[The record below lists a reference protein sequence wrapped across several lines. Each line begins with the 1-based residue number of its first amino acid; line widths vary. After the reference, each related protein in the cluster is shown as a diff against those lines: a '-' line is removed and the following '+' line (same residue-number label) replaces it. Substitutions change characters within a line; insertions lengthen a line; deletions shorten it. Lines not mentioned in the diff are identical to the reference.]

1 MNPINLFKLLSDAAE
16 ADPKAPFFY
25 YQSLSISRREA
36 MDRIHRIA
44 GFLRGRGVSKGDTI
58 ILYLGNVPEF
68 IYSFFAAAQIGAI
81 AVLVN
86 PAARRF
92 ELRQYCRICE
102 PRLAITSESLV
113 PNLAIDGDYF
123 FQPSNIA
130 VVEETSQL
138 SSIQE
143 VLRRREPL
151 YEVEKTG
158 GADPAAIIFTSAM
171 DGTPL
176 GAMLTHGGICSSSRE
191 GYRELIEEGDM
202 FLSVLPLFH
211 SFGLTSS
218 LFIPLS
224 GGVPFHLVSRYSP
237 RRIVEILKQGRI
249 TFFCGVPVM
258 FALLARVLPEGA
270 RFPRMKAWI
279 SGGESISTELQRDM
293 ERLYGIEIRQGY
305 GLTEASPIVT
315 WNRLGRPNKIGSIGL
330 AMPYNEVRIAG
341 PEGEEAPTGAEGE
354 LVVKGSNVIPGYF
367 KRDDAGTAIIRQ
379 GWLHTGDIALVDRDG
394 YFFLTGRK
402 KEMIIKKGFNV
413 YPKEVEQILS
423 NHPSIESVRI
433 SGHFK
438 RLEDN
443 SFSET
448 VEAEIIT
455 RKGLSLSE
463 DEFLEWCRD
472 NISSYKIPDTL
483 KIRS

>member
-16 ADPKAPFFY
+16 ADPRAPFFY
-25 YQSLSISRREA
+25 YQSLIISRGEA
-36 MDRIHRIA
+36 MDRIRRIA
-44 GFLRGRGVSKGDTI
+44 GLLRGRGVSKGDTI

-68 IYSFFAAAQIGAI
+68 IYSFFASTQIGAI

-92 ELRQYCRICE
+92 ELRQYCRICA
-102 PRLAITSESLV
+102 PKLAITSEALV

-123 FQPSNIA
+123 LHPSSIA
-130 VVEETSQL
+130 VVEESSQL
-138 SSIQE
+138 FSIQE
-143 VLRRREPL
+143 TLRRGEPL
-151 YEVEKTG
+151 HEVEETG
-158 GADPAAIIFTSAM
+158 EDDTAAIIFTSAM

-176 GAMLTHGGICSSSRE
+176 GAMLTHGGIYSSSRE
-191 GYRELIEEGDM
+191 GYRELIGEGDV

-237 RRIVEILKQGRI
+237 RRIVEILRQGRTTI
-249 TFFCGVPVM
+249 FCGVPVM
-258 FALLARVLPEGA
+258 FELLARVLPEGA

-279 SGGESISTELQRDM
+279 SGGESISIELQRNM

-315 WNRLGRPNKIGSIGL
+315 WNRLGRPNRIGSIGL

-341 PEGEEAPTGAEGE
+341 PQGEAPPGAEGE
-354 LVVKGSNVIPGYF
+354 IVVKGSNVIPGYF
-367 KRDDAGTAIIRQ
+367 KRGDAGAAIMRH
-379 GWLHTGDIALVDRDG
+379 GWLHTGDIGLVDRDG

-423 NHPSIESVRI
+423 NHPSIESVRV
-433 SGHFK
+433 SGHFR

-448 VEAEIIT
+448 VEAEIIPH
-455 RKGLSLSE
+455 KGLSLSE
-463 DEFLEWCRD
+463 DDFLVWCRD